1 MFINPE
7 ENSKDP
13 GLKTNKNFK
22 KLKTADID
30 NIKISQLKLKEN
42 FPKDN
47 NIINLAKRTDSFG
60 KEISKLN
67 KKHKVSFIDQVSSQK
82 NIAHII
88 YIEGQYSSINS
99 KKKFN
104 EYSDIIRK
112 QKTKDTNQK
121 DDKKNKEDVYVIKRP
136 RKSRYK
142 VIKNDEPVEQQCECR
157 CIIY

>member
-13 GLKTNKNFK
+13 GLKTNKNFQ
-22 KLKTADID
+22 KLKTTDLD
-30 NIKISQLKLKEN
+30 NIKISPLKLKDN
-42 FPKDN
+42 FSKDN
-47 NIINLAKRTDSFG
+47 NIVKLAKRTDSFG

-67 KKHKVSFIDQVSSQK
+67 KKRKVSFIDQVSSQK

-88 YIEGQYSSINS
+88 YIEGEYSSMNS

-104 EYSDIIRK
+104 EYSDTLRK

-121 DDKKNKEDVYVIKRP
+121 DDKKNKGDVYVIKRP

-142 VIKNDEPVEQQCECR
+142 IIKNDEKVEQQCECK